1 MVVEEGIK
9 NDLEVLEEQL
19 RSKKLKNKGN
29 ILQFIYT
36 YNSTNPNVSKSMGN
50 KYMEISKPRKRWAKY
65 SLNTNSLVV

>member
-9 NDLEVLEEQL
+9 NYLEVPQEQL

-29 ILQFIYT
+29 ILPFIST

-50 KYMEISKPRKRWAKY
+50 KYMEIPKPRKCQAKY
-65 SLNTNSLVV
+65 SLNTNLLVA